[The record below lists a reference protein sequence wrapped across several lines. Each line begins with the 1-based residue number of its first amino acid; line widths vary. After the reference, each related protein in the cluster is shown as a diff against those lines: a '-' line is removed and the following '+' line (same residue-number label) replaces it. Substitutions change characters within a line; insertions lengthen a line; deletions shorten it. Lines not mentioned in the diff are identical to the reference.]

1 MVNTVVTFGNNQ
13 VSSVTPLPIMVKID
27 NKSFLQRR
35 LYLIIGILVLIIILI
50 PTILSIKKDPDDFA
64 FHILFIVHAGFLLL
78 FFISNT
84 IYRNIGDGITIIPSL
99 VLLAI
104 YKTVHYLIRYR
115 YCRINSRKD
124 FLVTTIQLTIIL
136 IFAITYILWT
146 YLLIRNK
153 YRKKITKQ
161 TTNLVTKQKRIFFS
175 LLSLNLMLTISS
187 LILNIRNQENF
198 GLYQII
204 TLSVGISL
212 TLLWCT
218 IGVLMSIFQNCL
230 SITSFYFLSMIQ
242 PFHLIHLTFQA
253 INELRGLSTEIEI
266 NKFFPLLI
274 IIFVCVSTNF
284 LVHLFTTITGCW
296 MISKTDKTII
306 NFRWLL
312 ANI

>member
-64 FHILFIVHAGFLLL
+64 FHILFIVHAD
-78 FFISNT
+78 
-84 IYRNIGDGITIIPSL
+84 IGDGITIIPSL

>member
-1 MVNTVVTFGNNQ
+1 MVNTIVTFGNNR
-13 VSSVTPLPIMVKID
+13 VSSVTPLPIVVKID
-27 NKSFLQRR
+27 KKSSLQRQI
-35 LYLIIGILVLIIILI
+35 YLIIGILVLIIIVI
-50 PTILSIKKDPDDFA
+50 PTILSIEKDPDDFS
-64 FHILFIVHAGFLLL
+64 FHILFIVHASFLLL

-99 VLLAI
+99 ILLAI
-104 YKTVHYLIRYR
+104 YKTVHYVIRYR
-115 YCRINSRKD
+115 YCRINSPKD
-124 FLVTTIQLTIIL
+124 FLITTIQLTIIL
-136 IFAITYILWT
+136 IFVITYILWT

-153 YRKKITKQ
+153 YRKKITIG
-161 TTNLVTKQKRIFFS
+161 TTNFITKQKRIFFS

-198 GLYQII
+198 GLYEII
-204 TLSVGISL
+204 ILSVGIPL

-218 IGVLMSIFQNCL
+218 IGILMSIFRNCL
-230 SITSFYFLSMIQ
+230 CITSFYLLSMIQ
-242 PFHLIHLTFQA
+242 PFHLIHLIFQT
-253 INELRGLSTEIEI
+253 INELHSLSTEHEI
-266 NKFFPLLI
+266 NKFLPLLI

>member
-64 FHILFIVHAGFLLL
+64 FHILFIVHAD
-78 FFISNT
+78 
-84 IYRNIGDGITIIPSL
+84 IGDGITIIPSL

-187 LILNIRNQENF
+187 LVLNIRNQENF

-204 TLSVGISL
+204 ILSVGISL

>member
-1 MVNTVVTFGNNQ
+1 MVNTVVTFGNNR
-13 VSSVTPLPIMVKID
+13 VSSDAPLPIIVKTD
-27 NKSFLQRR
+27 HKSSLQRR
-35 LYLIIGILVLIIILI
+35 LYLIIGILILIIILI
-50 PTILSIKKDPDDFA
+50 PTILSIGKDPNDFA
-64 FHILFIVHAGFLLL
+64 FHILFIVH
-78 FFISNT
+78 T
-84 IYRNIGDGITIIPSL
+84 NIGDGITIIPSL
-99 VLLAI
+99 ILLAI
-104 YKTVHYLIRYR
+104 YKTIHYLIRYR
-115 YCRINSRKD
+115 YCRINFRKD

-136 IFAITYILWT
+136 IFVVTYILWT

-161 TTNLVTKQKRIFFS
+161 AIHFVTKQKRIFFS

-204 TLSVGISL
+204 MLSVGISL
-212 TLLWCT
+212 ALLWCT
-218 IGVLMSIFQNCL
+218 IGVLMAMFQNCL
-230 SITSFYFLSMIQ
+230 CITSFYFLSMIQ
-242 PFHLIHLTFQA
+242 PFHIIYLIFQA
-253 INELRGLSTEIEI
+253 INELRGLSIEYEI
-266 NKFFPLLI
+266 NNFFPLLI

-284 LVHLFTTITGCW
+284 LVHLFTTIAGCW